1 MELSPLTPPNRQLI
15 QTYGNGGFRISGGAY
30 ATPVLVFPNETLTW
44 AGAVVADLTPDN
56 FAPVT
61 AAEPAI
67 EILILGC
74 GPRTELVPAGLRD
87 LLRECRIVLE
97 AMDTGGACRTYNVL
111 VAEDRRVAA
120 ALLPVD

>member
-15 QTYGNGGFRISGGAY
+15 QAYGDGGFRISGIAY
-30 ATPVLVFPNETLTW
+30 ATPVLVFPNETLAW
-44 AGAVVADLTPDN
+44 SGAAVADLTPDD
-56 FAPVT
+56 FSPVMT
-61 AAEPAI
+61 AEPAI

-74 GPRTELVPAGLRD
+74 GPRTEMVPAGLRD
-87 LLRECRIVLE
+87 VLRECRIVLE

-120 ALLPVD
+120 ALLPVE